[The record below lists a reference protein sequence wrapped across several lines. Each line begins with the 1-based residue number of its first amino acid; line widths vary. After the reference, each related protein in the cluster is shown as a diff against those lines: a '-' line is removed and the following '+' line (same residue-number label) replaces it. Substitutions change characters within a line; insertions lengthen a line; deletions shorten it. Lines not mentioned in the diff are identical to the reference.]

1 MSNKTTVAAPFD
13 DDDDDQDLTRIKQF
27 LWDADLKKA
36 VTALSP
42 REVRF
47 LVSAYYMLQ
56 DNRKR
61 SKSQFD
67 RLEDRKQPN
76 QVLGWLF
83 QSSRYLEKQI
93 YKALDHYSDNHP
105 IGRWARSNYG
115 IGPVIA
121 AGLLSYVRMEAGVSH
136 TAGQM
141 FRFGGMDPTDKWLG
155 QKGASD
161 LIGRVVG
168 SKKPATTEE
177 HFVQIASAVRRKP
190 EWVRERLANKTR
202 KVQTDV
208 LARRPWNAGFKTL
221 IWKIGESFMKFSGED
236 QCYYGHIYVQ
246 RKIYEV
252 ERNESGGN
260 KETAAKILA
269 ATPGH
274 KQRDIYE
281 QGKLPDGQL
290 NARAKRYAAK
300 LFLAHFWEKY
310 YKHEFKKDPPLP
322 WPIAFGGHAHYI
334 PPPESKEPP
343 QQQKVKG
350 PKKPKAPKPP
360 ESEEPPQQQKAA

>member
-1 MSNKTTVAAPFD
+1 MSDKTIVSDAFD
-13 DDDDDQDLTRIKQF
+13 DDGDTDLTRIKQF

-67 RLEDRKQPN
+67 RLEDRKEPN

-83 QSSRYLEKQI
+83 KSSNYLERQIKQ
-93 YKALDHYSDNHP
+93 ALQHYADNHP
-105 IGRWARSNYG
+105 VGVWAQSNYG
-115 IGPVIA
+115 IGPVIS
-121 AGLLSYVRMEAGVSH
+121 AGLLSYVRMEEGVTQ

-161 LIGRVVG
+161 LLAKVVG
-168 SKKPATTEE
+168 PKGPASTEE
-177 HFVQIASAVRRKP
+177 HFIQIASAIHRKP
-190 EWVRERLANKTR
+190 EWVRQRLADQKR
-202 KVQTDV
+202 KEQTDI

-221 IWKIGESFMKFSGED
+221 IWKIGESFMKFSGSPE
-236 QCYYGHIYVQ
+236 CYYGHVYVQ
-246 RKIYEV
+246 RKVYEV
-252 ERNESGGN
+252 KRNETGGN
-260 KETAAKILA
+260 KQAADAVLA
-269 ATPGH
+269 ATPNH

-310 YKHEFKKDPPLP
+310 YRHEFKRPPPLP

-334 PPPESKEPP
+334 PPPE
-343 QQQKVKG
+343 
-350 PKKPKAPKPP
+350 A
-360 ESEEPPQQQKAA
+360 EEPPQQKAA